1 MIQCEFSIF
10 NQNGK
15 DGRQIPLMKKAAIP
29 FGLCA
34 LLMFF
39 VPINGVSGLN
49 AVWIATFMWG
59 YYFFFTLYMIP
70 HNALIPE
77 LIQDGPLRENA
88 YTISSFFFVTGSSM
102 RRYMEKTKIF
112 PLIKSTWQWISI
124 RN

>member
-1 MIQCEFSIF
+1 
-10 NQNGK
+10 
-15 DGRQIPLMKKAAIP
+15 MKKAAIP

-49 AVWIATFMWG
+49 AVWIAAFMWG

-77 LIQDGPLRENA
+77 LIQDGPLRVNA
-88 YTISSFFFVTGSSM
+88 YTIILFLCDGQQYASVHG
-102 RRYMEKTKIF
+102 ENEN
-112 PLIKSTWQWISI
+112 ISI
-124 RN
+124 DKIHLAVDFYKELIRNYP